1 MTCHVGDAPLLI
13 TLRGHNMRTS
23 RCFKSLALALSWL
36 PFISSA
42 TADEMSVGQQV
53 ADFSLQT
60 DSGSEFRLASR
71 QGKGWTVLYFYPKAG
86 TPGCTVQACAFRDA
100 IELIRQQNAE
110 VYGISTDSVDALRA
124 FRDKHKLNFTLL
136 ADPDAKVTEAFGVK
150 MPVLTMAKRWT
161 FIIDPNLQLR
171 QIDDDVDPALDAQ
184 RVAQR
189 LKALQTEK

>member
-1 MTCHVGDAPLLI
+1 
-13 TLRGHNMRTS
+13 MR
-23 RCFKSLALALSWL
+23 FIHPIKSLALALSWL
-36 PFISSA
+36 PFVSSA
-42 TADEMSVGQQV
+42 AAVNMTVGQPV
-53 ADFSLQT
+53 ANFTLQT
-60 DSGSEFRLASR
+60 DDGGEFSLASR
-71 QGKGWTVLYFYPKAG
+71 LGKGWTVLYFYPKAG

-100 IELIRQQNAE
+100 IEQIRKQNAE
-110 VYGISTDSVDALRA
+110 VYGISTDSVASLRS
-124 FRDKHKLNFTLL
+124 FREKHKLNFTLL

-189 LKALQTEK
+189 LQALQAEK